1 MTTFKRF
8 SKLDCPPDVPADP
21 FFDMAVTTVVS
32 DAEPYRIGND
42 LLDLFG
48 TIPGKVVKVN
58 TTKFTIKAEV
68 EIYPAPCLLKVR
80 IYRLGEKQFAVE
92 FQRRSGDSIC
102 FQNLFKCASALL
114 LDFATPPLTSQH
126 HRVCH
131 RQYPH
136 TSLDRS
142 RDFRE
147 RPVKVV
153 SSVASECSDASLVK
167 G

>member
-114 LDFATPPLTSQH
+114 LDFAMPPGLAPP
-126 HRVCH
+126 VPA
-131 RQYPH
+131 YE
-136 TSLDRS
+136 LES
-142 RDFRE
+142 R
-147 RPVKVV
+147 
-153 SSVASECSDASLVK
+153 L
-167 G
+167 